1 MNINL
6 IVLGKLKENFWREA
20 EGEYL
25 KRLQAFA
32 KVKVMEL
39 REESFD
45 EKDIVEKIKNKE
57 AEKIIASLSKD
68 SFVIVMDENG
78 KKFSSVQFSKQLNN
92 LMENK
97 IGNIT
102 FVIGGPLGL
111 DKKILDLANL
121 KFSLSDL
128 TFTHQMARVFLLE
141 QIYRAFMIMGGR
153 KYHY

>member
-6 IVLGKLKENFWREA
+6 IVLGKLKESFWREA
-20 EGEYL
+20 QSEYL
-25 KRLQAFA
+25 KRLQGFA
-32 KVKVMEL
+32 KVNIIEL
-39 REESFD
+39 REESFT
-45 EKDIVEKIKNKE
+45 EKDLAGKIKTKE
-57 AEKIIASLSKD
+57 AEKIITSLPKD
-68 SFVIVMDENG
+68 SFVVVMDENG
-78 KKFSSVQFSKQLNN
+78 KKFSSVQFSKHLNV
-92 LMENK
+92 LMDNK

-102 FVIGGPLGL
+102 FIIGGPLGL